1 MPTQT
6 PVLCVLSRFLSS
18 CLHPYLLCLYYGCYY
33 YSCMSSCRPCFSPSP
48 EQGSGHCWHPAR
60 LPNQSPV
67 RGREGG
73 EGERGRNK
81 KESVEQRGRQRK
93 HGGRGLEDGEKDLR
107 GTEAGKKRCRMSKFH
122 EEKKKRTGT
131 KSALTGKEGFMQT
144 CGIKKMA
151 SEHLVT

>member
-1 MPTQT
+1 M
-6 PVLCVLSRFLSS
+6 
-18 CLHPYLLCLYYGCYY
+18 
-33 YSCMSSCRPCFSPSP
+33 
-48 EQGSGHCWHPAR
+48 
-60 LPNQSPV
+60 

-122 EEKKKRTGT
+122 EEKKKKDGDKERFDREGRFHADVWH
-131 KSALTGKEGFMQT
+131 KKNGK
-144 CGIKKMA
+144 
-151 SEHLVT
+151 